1 MLPVSGEKLIELI
14 PQKFPF
20 VLISSLLEVSEKTS
34 TTTFTFDET
43 HVLCW
48 NGHLTSA
55 GLMEN
60 MAQTAAAK
68 TGYECLM
75 KGSKIPIGFIGDVRD
90 FVFTRHP
97 KPGEE
102 ITTQVTIINEIFDV
116 TIISG
121 VVKLKGEEIASC
133 VMKIFVEPETKV
145 AEQIK

>member
-1 MLPVSGEKLIELI
+1 MLPVSGENLIELI
-14 PQKFPF
+14 PQKPPF

-34 TTTFTFDET
+34 TSTFTFDET

-60 MAQTAAAK
+60 IAQTAAAK
-68 TGYECLM
+68 TGYECLL

-90 FVFTRHP
+90 FIFTRHP
-97 KPGEE
+97 QPGEE
-102 ITTQVTIINEIFDV
+102 ITTQVTIIHEIFDV

-121 VVKLKGEEIASC
+121 VIKMDGVEIASC
-133 VMKIFVEPETKV
+133 VMKIFVEPEAKPSK
-145 AEQIK
+145 QL

>member
-1 MLPVSGEKLIELI
+1 MLPISGDKLIELI

-20 VLISSLLEVSEKTS
+20 VLISTLLEVSEKTCS
-34 TTTFTFDET
+34 TTFRFDES

-48 NGHLTSA
+48 NGQLTSA

-60 MAQTAAAK
+60 IAQTAAAK

-90 FVFTRHP
+90 FVYTKHP

-121 VVKLKGEEIASC
+121 VVRLNGEEIASC
-133 VMKIFVEPETKV
+133 VMKIFVEPEPKS
-145 AEQIK
+145 AEQNK